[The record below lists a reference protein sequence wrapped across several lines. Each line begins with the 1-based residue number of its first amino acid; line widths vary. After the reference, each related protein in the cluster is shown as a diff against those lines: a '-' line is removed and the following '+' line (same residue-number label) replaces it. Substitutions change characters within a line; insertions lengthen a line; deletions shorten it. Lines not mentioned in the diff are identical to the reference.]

1 MTELLIICIV
11 SAAGSLLTLFSG
23 FGLGT
28 ILTPFFVLFFPVEIA
43 IAVTGV
49 VHLFN
54 NLFKFVLLGKY
65 SSWSIVLQFGVP
77 SIIGAA
83 VGAEF
88 LMELSTMV
96 PWYSYELWGRTRTI
110 LPSKAVIAV
119 LLIIFALADIIP
131 HGKSETMNT
140 RSMTAGGVLSGFFG
154 GLSGFQGALRSAFL
168 IHYGLQKEQ
177 FLATGIA
184 IACLVDLTRLSL
196 YSTRLFSSNAVEH
209 WQIILAAILSAFI
222 GAYAGNALLKKVT
235 IVFVQRTVA
244 VMLIV
249 IAVAMGS
256 GII

>member
-11 SAAGSLLTLFSG
+11 SAAASLLTLFSG

-28 ILTPFFVLFFPVEIA
+28 ILTPFFALFFPVEIA
-43 IAVTGV
+43 IAVTGI

-54 NLFKFVLLGKY
+54 NLFKFILLGKHT
-65 SSWSIVLQFGVP
+65 SWSIVLQFGVP
-77 SIIGAA
+77 SIIGA
-83 VGAEF
+83 VLGAGF
-88 LMELSTMV
+88 LLELSSMA
-96 PWYSYELWGRTRTI
+96 PWYSYDLWGSTRTI
-110 LPSKAVIAV
+110 LPAKAVIAV

-131 HGKSETMNT
+131 HVKNGTIIK
-140 RSMTAGGVLSGFFG
+140 RRMTAGGVLSGFFG

-168 IHYGLQKEQ
+168 IQYGLQKEQ

-196 YSTRLFSSNAVEH
+196 YASLFLSSNAMEH

-222 GAYAGNALLKKVT
+222 GAYAGNALLKKIT

-249 IAVAMGS
+249 IALAMGS
-256 GII
+256 GIL